1 MATEYCTPSVRIY
14 NGSWSNKGTSTTWYG
29 QAAFGKSTRGLE
41 ISFTPTKATTSQFH
55 ILVPQCV
62 DSSAGSGN
70 HTWYYRVTN
79 SQKSTAPQSVT
90 GNIASGSATVYSNVN
105 TYANAQFQFSVSGIS
120 AGTKYYVYLYSEDF
134 SSTGAIGYAGNS
146 STSGTIECRNY
157 YTESSS
163 STTYKAT
170 LNYNANGGSG
180 APSSQTVTGT
190 SAWLTATISS
200 TIPTRSGYTFLGWSS
215 SSTATSATYSAG
227 GSIDLSG
234 STSGESYT
242 LYAVWKSNSGSGT
255 TTTYYYRCYDLT
267 NGSYITSSTSSTSSS
282 ITRPSQSGYTYKG
295 YVTHTSFSNCIS
307 YQSSNGYEGTSTTC
321 SDHNSTY
328 PYIVFFY
335 TEDTSSTTTYYYR
348 CYDLTNKTY
357 ITSSTSTTNSSIT
370 RPTQSGYTYQGY
382 TYYDSFDRCLS
393 YQESSG
399 YDGTGTTCS
408 QHSANNPYVVFFY
421 TKDTTYYYAQIS
433 YNANGGSGA
442 PSSHTSSGTSSSVSV
457 TLSSTTPT
465 RSGYTFLGW
474 STSSTATSASYSAG
488 GTYTFTGSTG
498 TTTTTLYAVWKQITY
513 SVTISYNANNGSGAP
528 SSQTQ
533 TGTSSSISVTLSST
547 KPTRTGYNFLGWAT
561 SSSATSATYQ
571 PGTAYNF
578 TGSTSGNTVTLYA
591 VWQAVYT
598 ATISYNANG
607 GSGAPSSHSGTSTS
621 STSVSVTLS
630 STQPTRSGYNFLGW
644 STSQS
649 ATTATYQPGTA
660 YNFTGSISGTT
671 TTLYAVWSQI
681 TYKVTVSYNANGGS
695 GAPSSQTLTGTS
707 SSISV
712 TLSATR
718 PTRSGYNFL
727 GWSTSQTATSAT
739 YQPSTAYNFTGT
751 TSGATVTLYAVW
763 SQITYSVTISYNAN
777 GGSGAPSSQSNTST
791 TTSVSIKLSSTIPT
805 RANYDF
811 LGWAT
816 SDAAT
821 IATYQPNTSYT
832 FTGSTSGNT
841 VTLYAVWKKS
851 SNVYYRIN
859 NEWKQA
865 YAYIRKNGQWV
876 PIQTKVRN
884 NNQWKG

>member
-29 QAAFGKSTRGLE
+29 QTAFGKSNRGLE

-105 TYANAQFQFSVSGIS
+105 SYTNAQFQFSVSGIS

-163 STTYKAT
+163 S
-170 LNYNANGGSG
+170 S
-180 APSSQTVTGT
+180 
-190 SAWLTATISS
+190 
-200 TIPTRSGYTFLGWSS
+200 
-215 SSTATSATYSAG
+215 
-227 GSIDLSG
+227 
-234 STSGESYT
+234 
-242 LYAVWKSNSGSGT
+242 
-255 TTTYYYRCYDLT
+255 TTYYASLYDLT
-267 NGSYITSSTSSTSSS
+267 NSTYLTAENSYTTSS
-282 ITRPSQSGYTYKG
+282 ITRQSLTGYTYVG
-295 YVTHTSFSNCIS
+295 YKT
-307 YQSSNGYEGTSTTC
+307 GTSQSNAFNKSSYTGTGTTA
-321 SDHNSTY
+321 SLTSTNNHV
-328 PYIVFFY
+328 VFFY
-335 TEDTSSTTTYYYR
+335 TEDQSSSSTTYYYR

-382 TYYDSFDRCLS
+382 TYYDSFDKCVS
-393 YQESSG
+393 YQASNG
-399 YDGTGTTCS
+399 YDGTTTSCS
-408 QHSANNPYVVFFY
+408 QHSANYPYVVFFY
-421 TKDTTYYYAQIS
+421 TKNTTYYYAQIS

-474 STSSTATSASYSAG
+474 STSSTATSATYSAG
-488 GTYTFTGSTG
+488 GTYTFTGSTS

-547 KPTRTGYNFLGWAT
+547 RPTRTGYNFLGWAT
-561 SSSATSATYQ
+561 SSSATSASYQ

-630 STQPTRSGYNFLGW
+630 STQPSRSGYTFLGW

-660 YNFTGSISGTT
+660 YNFTGSTAGTT

-681 TYKVTVSYNANGGS
+681 TYKVTISYNANGGS
-695 GAPSSQTLTGTS
+695 GAPSNQTQTGTS
-707 SSISV
+707 TSISV
-712 TLSATR
+712 TLSATK

-727 GWSTSQTATSAT
+727 GWSASQSATSAS
-739 YQPSTAYNFTGT
+739 YQPSTAYNFTGST
-751 TSGATVTLYAVW
+751 TGTTVTLYAVW
-763 SQITYSVTISYNAN
+763 SQITYKATINYNAN
-777 GGSGAPSSQSNTST
+777 GGTGAPSSQSNTST

-811 LGWAT
+811 LGWSTSSSAT
-816 SDAAT
+816 TAA
-821 IATYQPNTSYT
+821 YQPNTSYT
-832 FTGSTSGNT
+832 FTGSTSGT
-841 VTLYAVWKKS
+841 TTTLYAIWKKS